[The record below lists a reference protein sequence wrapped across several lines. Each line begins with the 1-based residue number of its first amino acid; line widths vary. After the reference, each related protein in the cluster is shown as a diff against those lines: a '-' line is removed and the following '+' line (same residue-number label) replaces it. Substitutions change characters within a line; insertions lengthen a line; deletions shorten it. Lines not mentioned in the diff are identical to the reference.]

1 MDDMTFQRARS
12 ADQRAQRRAAI
23 IETAAEMLEEM
34 PVAEISL
41 NELARRVGLAKSNV
55 LRYVE
60 SREEVLLVLLADE
73 FARWI
78 DGIDGE
84 VSGLIDPAAPVGE
97 RCEQL
102 ASALAASLLAR
113 PRMCELS
120 SASAAVLERNISV
133 DAAVQFKVA
142 AGAQIERVVETVR
155 THLPELTVADAGMFV
170 QTAALMADALWVH
183 SRPPPAVEAAY
194 AARPDLAS
202 LRVDVERALP
212 ETMAVVLAGLLAR
225 GRASRGN
232 DDGESRKS

>member
-1 MDDMTFQRARS
+1 MTFQRARS

-23 IETAAEMLEEM
+23 LETAAEMLAEM

-41 NELARRVGLAKSNV
+41 NELSRRVGLAKSNV

-78 DGIDGE
+78 DAIDGE
-84 VSGLIDPAAPVGE
+84 VSPVIDPAAPVAE

-102 ASALAASLLAR
+102 AAALAASLLAR

-120 SASAAVLERNISV
+120 SASAAVLEHNISV
-133 DAAVQFKVA
+133 DAAVQFKAA
-142 AGAQIERVVETVR
+142 AGAQIVRVIEIVR
-155 THLPELTVADAGMFV
+155 THLPELTSADAGLFV

-202 LRVDVERALP
+202 WRVDIERSLP
-212 ETMAVVLAGLLAR
+212 ETLAVVLAGLLAR
-225 GRASRGN
+225 RARAETR
-232 DDGESRKS
+232 DGESARS